1 MCVIIDLWYSSLI
14 FACIRKKARKVEE
27 RKAKPRSN
35 TVITT
40 RSRAEEPQ
48 VKLKQV
54 LDCAQETM
62 KRLRDTWK
70 KWETKYIRHIYI
82 CNDTV
87 PMFPPNATFSN
98 CAARPLNPQDQH
110 PMGSAGSNHIRSE
123 WCHLSSWF
131 VCHVTCHVSL
141 RSSTQVLERI
151 IEKLSAWEQFLERIL
166 RTVAVHPSNMWPSQ
180 TARFVLWCVLSRRA
194 RSQYVLRV
202 QQEWA
207 HAMSLCCFVRPA
219 ACLKKWTKTSD
230 LSAYL
235 CLSFSLTI

>member
-98 CAARPLNPQDQH
+98 CAARPRTLRTNILWDRQDQITSG
-110 PMGSAGSNHIRSE
+110 PSD
-123 WCHLSSWF
+123 
-131 VCHVTCHVSL
+131 VTCPLDSCVTWRVTCPYDRPRKSSKESSRSCL
-141 RSSTQVLERI
+141 RESNSS
-151 IEKLSAWEQFLERIL
+151 KGSCGA
-166 RTVAVHPSNMWPSQ
+166 
-180 TARFVLWCVLSRRA
+180 
-194 RSQYVLRV
+194 
-202 QQEWA
+202 
-207 HAMSLCCFVRPA
+207 
-219 ACLKKWTKTSD
+219 
-230 LSAYL
+230 
-235 CLSFSLTI
+235 TIT